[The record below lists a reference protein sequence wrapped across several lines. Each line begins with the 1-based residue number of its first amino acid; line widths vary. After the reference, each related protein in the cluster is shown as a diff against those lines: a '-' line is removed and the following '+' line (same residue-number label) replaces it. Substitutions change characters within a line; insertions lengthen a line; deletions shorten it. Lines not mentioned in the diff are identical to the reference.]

1 MNAALIPILVLALAA
16 GFIAFCL
23 VDLARADAVRYLPK
37 WAWVLVICFI
47 SAPLGG
53 IIYLTI
59 GRLR

>member
-1 MNAALIPILVLALAA
+1 MNAALIPILVLALAVA
-16 GFIAFCL
+16 FDAFCL

-47 SAPLGG
+47 SAPFGG

-59 GRLR
+59 GRVR

>member
-1 MNAALIPILVLALAA
+1 MNPGLLPILVLALAA

-23 VDLARADAVRYLPK
+23 VDLARADEVRYLPK

-47 SAPLGG
+47 SAPIGG

-59 GRLR
+59 GRVR